1 MMPLYHIP
9 VGMPT
14 VYGGVMRVE
23 AQRARAGGGGQQG
36 RLMPLPWLRR
46 LPPAESSPESIR
58 WRLGVAGARRAD
70 RTCIIIAQ
78 DQSQHD

>member
-1 MMPLYHIP
+1 MMPLYSIP

-14 VYGGVMRVE
+14 VYRVVMRVE
-23 AQRARAGGGGQQG
+23 AQRTRAGGGCRG
-36 RLMPLPWLRR
+36 RLMPLPWLQR